1 MIGIYKITSPNK
13 RIYIGQSVD
22 IKKRWKQHKY
32 NKLDTILHRSFNK
45 YGFNNHIFEVIEQCN
60 IELLNERE
68 RYWQDF
74 YNVLENGLNS
84 KLTKTD
90 DKSGFISSECKL
102 KLKISKTHKKSETEY
117 VFEHE
122 YLINDYEERIFEYNE
137 KREKEEKEFE
147 SEIKRQIKQIK
158 NDIEF
163 YYLKLDEERQREQD
177 SIDCDNFM
185 NKKKRTD

>member
-45 YGFNNHIFEVIEQCN
+45 YGFNNHKFEIIEECS

-84 KLTKTD
+84 KLTKSD

-102 KLKISKTHKKSETEY
+102 KLKISKIHKKSKTEY

-122 YLINDYEERIFEYNE
+122 YLINDYEERIYEYNE
-137 KREKEEKEFE
+137 KRRKEEEELEKEIIALNQRKKDDIDFYWLRYFE
-147 SEIKRQIKQIK
+147 E
-158 NDIEF
+158 
-163 YYLKLDEERQREQD
+163 EERRID
-177 SIDCDNFM
+177 SMSI
-185 NKKKRTD
+185 